1 MTELAFLGTG
11 TMGKPMA
18 RNLVK
23 SGGFSLRVWNRS
35 AERAQPLAREGAK
48 VCADIHEAA
57 AGAELL
63 VTMLS
68 DGEAVL
74 DVAEQALPAL
84 GDGAIWIQMSTIGID
99 AGARCSERA
108 DRAGVRYVDA
118 PVLGTRDPAEQAKL
132 VILAS
137 GPEEVRD
144 TVAPVFDA
152 VGSRTLWL
160 GAACAGSRAKV
171 VVNGWVIGV
180 VGVLA
185 EVITLAQGLDM
196 DPQLFFEAIEGGPL
210 DLPYAR
216 VKGRTMIEQAF
227 DDASWRLALARKDG
241 DLLLAAAAGA
251 GLQLP
256 IMDAIVARMRT
267 VEADGRGDEDMAAT
281 YWASA
286 PKANHHE

>member
-1 MTELAFLGTG
+1 MTDLAFLGAG
-11 TMGKPMA
+11 TMGMPMA
-18 RNLVK
+18 RNLIK
-23 SGGFSLRVWNRS
+23 SGGFSLRAWNRS

-68 DGEAVL
+68 DGDAVL
-74 DVAEQALPAL
+74 DVAEQALPDL
-84 GDGAIWIQMSTIGID
+84 GDGATWIQMSTIGID
-99 AGARCSERA
+99 AAECCAERA
-108 DRAGVRYVDA
+108 HRAGVRYVDA

-144 TVAPVFDA
+144 TAAPVFDA
-152 VGSRTLWL
+152 VGSRALWL
-160 GAACAGSRAKV
+160 GEACAGSRAKV

-185 EVITLAQGLDM
+185 EVITLAQGLDL
-196 DPQLFFEAIEGGPL
+196 DPELFFEAIKGGPL
-210 DLPYAR
+210 DLPYAQL
-216 VKGRTMIEQAF
+216 KGKAMIQQTF
-227 DDASWRLALARKDG
+227 DDVSFRLALARKDG
-241 DLLLAAAAGA
+241 DLLLAAAADA

-256 IMDAIVARMRT
+256 IMDAIVARMCT
-267 VEADGRGDEDMAAT
+267 VQADGHGDEDMAAT

-286 PKANHHE
+286 PKANRS

>member
-1 MTELAFLGTG
+1 MTELTFLGTG
-11 TMGKPMA
+11 TMGMPMA
-18 RNLVK
+18 RNLIK
-23 SGGFSLRVWNRS
+23 TGGFSLRVWNRS
-35 AERAQPLAREGAK
+35 AERAEPLADDGAK
-48 VCADIHEAA
+48 VCADVREAA

-74 DVAEQALPAL
+74 DVAEQALPEL
-84 GDGAIWIQMSTIGID
+84 GDNGIWIQTSTIGIK
-99 AGARCSERA
+99 AAVRCAEVA
-108 DRAGVRYVDA
+108 DRAGVRFVDA

-132 VILAS
+132 VVLAS

-144 TVAPVFDA
+144 TVTPVFDA
-152 VGSRTLWL
+152 IGSRTLWL
-160 GAACAGSRAKV
+160 GSACAGSRAKV
-171 VVNGWVIGV
+171 VVNGWVIGL

-196 DPQLFFEAIEGGPL
+196 DPQLFFEAIKGGPL
-210 DLPYAR
+210 DLPYAQ
-216 VKGRTMIEQAF
+216 VKGKTMIEQSF
-227 DDASWRLALARKDG
+227 DDVSWRLALARKDG
-241 DLLLAAAAGA
+241 DLLLAAAADA

-267 VEADGRGDEDMAAT
+267 VEADGHGDEDMAAT

-286 PKANHHE
+286 PKGNRS